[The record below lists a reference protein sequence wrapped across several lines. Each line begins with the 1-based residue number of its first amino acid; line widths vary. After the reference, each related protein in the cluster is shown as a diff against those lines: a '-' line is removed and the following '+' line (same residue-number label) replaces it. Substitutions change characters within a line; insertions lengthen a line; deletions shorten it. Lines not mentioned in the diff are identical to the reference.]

1 MALFVLGVILS
12 VALGLLLAPYL
23 FTVIAVM
30 LGFLIIFG
38 GFGLLLLWLDMQD
51 DDPPE

>member
-1 MALFVLGVILS
+1 MAFFVIGVILS

-38 GFGLLLLWLDMQD
+38 AGGLLLYWLEMQD
-51 DDPPE
+51 ADPPE

>member
-1 MALFVLGVILS
+1 MALFILGVILS
-12 VALGLLLAPYL
+12 VALGLLIAPYL
-23 FTVIAVM
+23 FTVVAVI

-38 GFGLLLLWLDMQD
+38 GFVVVWFWLDMQN